1 MSHRDPTET
10 LPEGYAE
17 RIAPALVE
25 PRPLPDA
32 LRLRLQTLPR
42 PDRNPHSRAEAIFA
56 DAVAEARSAPPR
68 SLPAGLRRKLAAI
81 PRPASKPAGELHRP
95 PSWLLDGRLATAA
108 CALLATLLSFSVGDA
123 SALLRNTADRL
134 DAPTVLVEA
143 VLVDAVLV
151 DSNAEGEAAQEL
163 GLERLWDE
171 ARAELVDSWNRRRD
185 SAFAWLESQN
195 RDLRDSS
202 EQWSSRLDALRTSP
216 VFRSKKSEPTDTES
230 QDPPGDSPTQGSQ
243 P

>member
-17 RIAPALVE
+17 RIAPAMDA

-32 LRLRLQTLPR
+32 LRLRLRSLPENVAHS
-42 PDRNPHSRAEAIFA
+42 DRTPGTAAEQLFA
-56 DAVAEARSAPPR
+56 DAVADARSAPPR
-68 SLPAGLRRKLAAI
+68 PLPPGLRRNLVAI
-81 PRPASKPAGELHRP
+81 PRAGSKPVGEPHRP

-123 SALLRNTADRL
+123 SALLRSTVDQL
-134 DAPTVLVEA
+134 DAPVA
-143 VLVDAVLV
+143 SSAGD
-151 DSNAEGEAAQEL
+151 DAAQEL
-163 GLERLWDE
+163 GLERLWGE
-171 ARAELVDSWNRRRD
+171 TRAELADSWNRGRD
-185 SAFAWLESQN
+185 SAFAWLEIRN

-230 QDPPGDSPTQGSQ
+230 QDPPGDSQTQGSQ